1 MATPK
6 DDRSLQTPNV
16 APGPATGAA
25 GKSTLKLEDIPM
37 SGRSSPRLT
46 TPGASASGSRPTTGT
61 SINTE
66 KTREIQEKVT
76 KATKTME
83 ENVQLAS
90 QRGESLNELQDKSQ
104 AVATSSKQ
112 FSKNANI
119 VKKNLWWKN
128 MKFTL
133 ILIFVILCILGGIAL
148 LIYFQTK

>member
-1 MATPK
+1 M
-6 DDRSLQTPNV
+6 
-16 APGPATGAA
+16 G
-25 GKSTLKLEDIPM
+25 
-37 SGRSSPRLT
+37 GRSSPRLT
-46 TPGASASGSRPTTGT
+46 TPEASTSGSRPTTGT
-61 SINTE
+61 TVGTE
-66 KTREIQEKVT
+66 KTREIQDKVN

-133 ILIFVILCILGGIAL
+133 ILIFVILCILAGIGA
-148 LIYFQTK
+148 LIYFQTSKTS